1 MLFSLNLMTLPMLVN
16 IQQRTSHPLLID
28 FIPKTGMRLG
38 QPPVYSLLS
47 LAPSETKQV
56 DG

>member
-1 MLFSLNLMTLPMLVN
+1 MLFSLNLMTLQNVN